1 MSASSDEMTLVTS
14 DKVTHSLVFP
24 GSVSVVLEQLED
36 VDVLAALV
44 EVLLQLLEGG
54 VVEEGHFRIHVAD
67 AVNAGLVVVQFQ

>member
-1 MSASSDEMTLVTS
+1 MSDEMSLVTS
-14 DKVTHSLVFP
+14 DKVMHLLVLP

-54 VVEEGHFRIHVAD
+54 VVAEGHFRIHVAIY
-67 AVNAGLVVVQFQ
+67 AGLVVVHFQ